1 MQRIRVTEYLDLDL
15 TDESWYCHVCSQSFG
30 SARDNYKHGLLVYA
44 RDPREVHQ
52 PLIDGPYTFA
62 PDPEWV
68 QILEFYCP
76 QCGTQVETEYLP
88 HGHPLTHDITID
100 LDMLQQR
107 IASGE
112 LSIKENRLVYH
123 RG

>member
-1 MQRIRVTEYLDLDL
+1 MERIRVTEYLDLDL
-15 TDESWYCHVCSQSFG
+15 GDERWYCHVCSASFG
-30 SARDNYKHGLLVYA
+30 SAREDYKRGLLLYQ

-52 PLIDGPYTFA
+52 PMIDGPYTFA

-68 QILEFYCP
+68 QIIEFYCP

-88 HGHPLTHDITID
+88 HGHPITRDIEID
-100 LDMLQQR
+100 IDTLQQR

-112 LSIKENRLVYH
+112 LSIKENRLVY
-123 RG
+123 RA